1 MEGRWRESAYTPR
14 PRKFIE
20 CHIECA
26 RARAHTRTHSL
37 ARIVSIHRLSVKW
50 AKIIVWINH
59 RPRHVVHL
67 LTSILTVSRH
77 FSHSFIVAY
86 LSFLSLLLFLSEFPF
101 LNSWT
106 NRVYKR
112 VKRTKEESPGFSVKI
127 GRSNFFL
134 NPVLRSIV
142 ARSKSIDLDV
152 YKKRRSVPR
161 WLSLWRNVY
170 NTKFQP

>member
-1 MEGRWRESAYTPR
+1 MR
-14 PRKFIE
+14 
-20 CHIECA
+20 A
-26 RARAHTRTHSL
+26 RARAYTYTFARQDRVHPPLVRKVGQDNRLDKPSAPTR
-37 ARIVSIHRLSVKW
+37 
-50 AKIIVWINH
+50 
-59 RPRHVVHL
+59 RPPLNVHL
-67 LTSILTVSRH
+67 NRLPSL
-77 FSHSFIVAY
+77 
-86 LSFLSLLLFLSEFPF
+86 LSFVHRRLLSLLLFLSEFPF

-127 GRSNFFL
+127 GRNRIFL